1 MMFDR
6 VFDNRLLI
14 ERLLEPILTP
24 LQEWL
29 AVHPV
34 WNWLLT
40 HPLWLLGVLVLV
52 VFLVAG
58 LLGAIARLTEA
69 VWLAI
74 LQAPLRLVQLLFVG
88 VVKLLKMPFAPRIIS
103 TTAGQPVHQI
113 ADPPISPTLNQP
125 DAQERL
131 TTILD
136 RLDSLRQEQE
146 ELIQEVRSI
155 LAVRSE
161 AVDQPAEKP
170 IDKPLE
176 KLPG

>member
-6 VFDNRLLI
+6 VFDSRPLV
-14 ERLLEPILTP
+14 ERLLEPILAP
-24 LQEWL
+24 LQGWL
-29 AVHPV
+29 VVHPV

-40 HPLWLLGVLVLV
+40 HPLWLLGLMVLVL
-52 VFLVAG
+52 FLFAG

-88 VVKLLKMPFAPRIIS
+88 VAKLLKMPFTPRVTRATVSPSVSQI
-103 TTAGQPVHQI
+103 AAQPV
-113 ADPPISPTLNQP
+113 SPTLSQP
-125 DAQERL
+125 DAKERL

-136 RLDSLRQEQE
+136 RLDYLRQEQD

-155 LAVRSE
+155 LAAQPE
-161 AVDQPAEKP
+161 ALSEKP
-170 IDKPLE
+170 IEKPLE

>member
-6 VFDNRLLI
+6 VFDSRPLV
-14 ERLLEPILTP
+14 ERLLEPILAP
-24 LQEWL
+24 LQGWL
-29 AVHPV
+29 VVHPV

-40 HPLWLLGVLVLV
+40 HPLWLLGLMVLVL
-52 VFLVAG
+52 FLFAG

-88 VVKLLKMPFAPRIIS
+88 VAKLLKMPFIPRVTS
-103 TTAGQPVHQI
+103 TTVNQPV
-113 ADPPISPTLNQP
+113 DPVLSPTNS
-125 DAQERL
+125 QERL
-131 TTILD
+131 RNILD
-136 RLDSLRQEQE
+136 RLDHLRQEQD

-155 LAVRSE
+155 LAT
-161 AVDQPAEKP
+161 QPETLSEKP
-170 IDKPLE
+170 IEKPLE